1 LYNETSWREREKNA
15 NLNELKIENNKK
27 EKDHQ
32 RKIFYELFA
41 EVDAAD
47 KGK

>member
-1 LYNETSWREREKNA
+1 MKQVGERGEKNA

-32 RKIFYELFA
+32 RKIFYELFV

-47 KGK
+47 EGK